1 MTMGLRC
8 KVGDLAVVVNAEQTS
23 NLGQI
28 VEVLGLPT
36 NRPFKLNGPG
46 HVWQVRTVSGRK
58 SLHYRMPK
66 GHFRHLSTGPVP
78 DCRLRPIPGLL
89 GQDSVTRQASAV
101 ATMPTRKAC
110 TAEAVVEGVET

>member
-1 MTMGLRC
+1 MGLRC

-66 GHFRHLSTGPVP
+66 GHFRHLAIGPVP
-78 DCRLRPIPGLL
+78 DCRLRPITGLPA
-89 GQDSVTRQASAV
+89 QNSVIRQASATV
-101 ATMPTRKAC
+101 TTPTRKAC
-110 TAEAVVEGVET
+110 TAEAVLEGVAT